1 MMKTYNRTTL
11 WTFIVWLV
19 IVPPGMIYLF
29 LNFNHHDINWL
40 HLAIYTIFGFI
51 TLYYPIRKN
60 GHPLFLVMWVT
71 IPVFLTYGI
80 VAEVIVMQISVLA
93 ILVAFNNSIS
103 VINRFLLNSTLF
115 FILSIVSAAVFT
127 LVGGEVGLLDFWP
140 LFFVVF
146 CYQFS
151 HVTVRDLV
159 FRIDSHVRK
168 VPRNYI
174 YNKTLFDYIS
184 GFGVIPFALTV
195 YYLTVYVGF
204 GAVFLLGVPF
214 LLMTYMIRIYN
225 NTEEINHNLK
235 QAGEIGH
242 RLSNNV
248 TEKKVVDQFIE
259 KVSEMF
265 NAEYVYLFNHQDGWL
280 EIVRSYE
287 NGEFVE
293 IIFNRL
299 SPGQGI
305 AGSVLM
311 WNKPIIYSNREE
323 WEKVSKNYALDE
335 MQSVLCLPISRDQN
349 IESVL
354 FLSTQR
360 KAAFKEY
367 HLQIL
372 DILCSYFTVS
382 MEKARNVE
390 DKVIKSER
398 CALTKLYNFGFLE
411 ERLEYEMKLVNEGLI
426 DELSILMLDI
436 DHFKAVND
444 TYGHQSGN
452 EVLQMLARILSKH
465 VPQTGIVGRYGGE
478 EFVFILPGMSK
489 CDAKLFAE
497 EIRLEVENYA
507 FPVYPSWNNQ
517 SAPVLISITVSIG
530 VSNAPEDAD
539 EAKILLSNADR
550 SLYLGAKQAG
560 RNRVAG
566 YIK

>member
-1 MMKTYNRTTL
+1 MMKIYNRTTL
-11 WTFIVWLV
+11 WAFIVWLV
-19 IVPPGMIYLF
+19 IVPPGLIYL
-29 LNFNHHDINWL
+29 LSNYNLHEINWI
-40 HLAIYTIFGFI
+40 HLFIYIAFGFI
-51 TLYYPIRKN
+51 TLLYPIKK
-60 GHPLFLVMWVT
+60 GGQPLFLVMWVT
-71 IPVFLTYGI
+71 IPVFLKYGI
-80 VAEVIVMQISVLA
+80 MAEIIVMQLSVLA
-93 ILVAFNNSIS
+93 
-103 VINRFLLNSTLF
+103 FLLTSGNTYTMLSRFFLNSALF
-115 FILSIVSAAVFT
+115 FTLSMISANVFH
-127 LVGGEVGLLDFWP
+127 LVGGEIGMMEFWP
-140 LFFVVF
+140 VILVFF

-151 HVTVRDLV
+151 HSFIRDLLLKLYSY
-159 FRIDSHVRK
+159 IKST
-168 VPRNYI
+168 PSNYLS
-174 YNKTLFDYIS
+174 NKILSDYAS
-184 GFGVIPFALTV
+184 GFGVIPVSLTL
-195 YYLTVYVGF
+195 YFLTEYVGF

-214 LLMTYMIRIYN
+214 LIMTYMLRIYS
-225 NTEEINHNLK
+225 NTEEINRNLQ

-242 RLSNNV
+242 QLSNNV

-265 NAEYVYLFNHQDGWL
+265 NAEYAYLFNHQDGWL
-280 EIVRSYE
+280 ELVRSYE
-287 NGEFVE
+287 KGAFVE
-293 IIFNRL
+293 VIFNRL

-311 WNKPIIYSNREE
+311 WNKPIIYSKRDE
-323 WEKVSKNYALDE
+323 WEKDSKDYAPDQ

-349 IESVL
+349 IETVL

-360 KAAFKEY
+360 RSAFKEY

-382 MEKARNVE
+382 VEKARNVE
-390 DKVIKSER
+390 EKVIKSER

-411 ERLEYEMKLVNEGLI
+411 DRLEYEMKLVNEGLI
-426 DELSILMLDI
+426 DELSVLMLDI

-452 EVLQMLARILSKH
+452 EVLQTLARILKKH

-478 EFVFILPGMSK
+478 EFVLILPGMSK
-489 CDAKLFAE
+489 YDAKIFAE
-497 EIRLEVENYA
+497 QIRSEIESYA
-507 FPVYPSWNNQ
+507 FQVYPSLNNQ

-539 EAKILLSNADR
+539 EAKVLLCNADR